1 LTALDLWAQYPHYA
15 SIIRRIDSWIN
26 GDIFVTDVQPEES
39 GATATQ
45 PPLTKSRKAL
55 SGLKRELTNE
65 ELSSSGAQKML
76 LEELER
82 LTDENNILSSF
93 REDFHKVDKEL
104 AIAKEKQKRNISA
117 EIVSGSCLAI
127 GAAALG
133 FAPAVWSNQPSGWI
147 SLAFG
152 IVLTIGGITAKA
164 IKL

>member
-1 LTALDLWAQYPHYA
+1 
-15 SIIRRIDSWIN
+15 
-26 GDIFVTDVQPEES
+26 VTDVQPEES
-39 GATATQ
+39 GATVAQ

-65 ELSSSGAQKML
+65 ELSSTGAQKML

-82 LTDENNILSSF
+82 LTDENNTLSSY
-93 REDFHKVDKEL
+93 RDDFHRVDKDL
-104 AIAKEKQKRNISA
+104 AVSKEKHKRNISA

-133 FAPAVWSNQPSGWI
+133 YAPAVWASPPSGWI

-152 IVLTIGGITAKA
+152 IVLTAGGITAKA